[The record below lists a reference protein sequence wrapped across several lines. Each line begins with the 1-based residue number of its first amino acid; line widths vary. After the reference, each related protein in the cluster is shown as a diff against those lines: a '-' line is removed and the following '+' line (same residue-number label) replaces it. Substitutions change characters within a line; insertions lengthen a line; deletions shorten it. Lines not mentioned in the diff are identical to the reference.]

1 MNSLTLFENG
11 SSLFYNTSARHERH
25 ECDTNDTSATRVRLQ
40 RHKCETTTRVL
51 HKPHECYTNDTSAT
65 RVKIFDFDNDKV
77 ENIFSQPYSSY
88 TANERL
94 QGEKQFHSKNY
105 LLEMPRPHAKMR
117 LKSAPYYKLCNGKSY
132 IKKLYTRL

>member
-1 MNSLTLFENG
+1 MDLVYFTTRVLD
-11 SSLFYNTSARHERH
+11 TS
-25 ECDTNDTSATRVRLQ
+25 DTNATR
-40 RHKCETTTRVL
+40 TTRVLHEWDSSDTNATRVL

-117 LKSAPYYKLCNGKSY
+117 LKSAPHYKLCNGKSY